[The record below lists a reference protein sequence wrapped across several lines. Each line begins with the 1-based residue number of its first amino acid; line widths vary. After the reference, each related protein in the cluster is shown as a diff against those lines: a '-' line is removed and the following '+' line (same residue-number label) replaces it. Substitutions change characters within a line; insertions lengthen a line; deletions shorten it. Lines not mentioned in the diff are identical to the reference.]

1 MEQLARQYHDFQN
14 AVGQGAS
21 LADITATALR
31 LFSPTFE
38 KIANGTVLVANRD
51 ALAQQMC
58 DVRGFAGSWRVIDK
72 PTIASTCGTQCVL
85 RFVLETEKAG
95 AFEVMAHLLSRDG
108 VHIDRIDEIYYQMP
122 DQA

>member
-14 AVGQGAS
+14 TVGQGAS
-21 LADITATALR
+21 LEDITGTVLG

-38 KIANGTVLVANRD
+38 KIANGTLLVANRD

-58 DVRGFAGSWRVIDK
+58 DVRGFAGNWQVTDK
-72 PTIASTCGTQCVL
+72 PTVVSCCGTQCVL
-85 RFVLETEKAG
+85 RFILKTEKAG
-95 AFEVMAHLLSRDG
+95 AFDVMAHLLSRDG
-108 VHIDRIDEIYYQMP
+108 AHIDRIDEIYYQMP